1 MIESFRVWLIGLL
14 SVSLILTVLSTLL
27 PEGSVKKIAGVT
39 GGLVLLLVVLRGIV
53 RLDLSNIRLSYD
65 SCAREISRQMER
77 YREKNR
83 SQLEE
88 LIAHRTAAYISEQAQ
103 SLGLSCTPQVQTA
116 WTEEYIPVPTGVILD
131 IPYHA
136 ELGEIIERNLG
147 IKAEKQVWS
156 TSEG

>member
-88 LIAHRTAAYISEQAQ
+88 LIAHRTAAYIYRNRHSPWVCPAHPRCKRRGRRRIFPSPPASSWTFPIMQ
-103 SLGLSCTPQVQTA
+103 S
-116 WTEEYIPVPTGVILD
+116 W
-131 IPYHA
+131 
-136 ELGEIIERNLG
+136 ER
-147 IKAEKQVWS
+147 S
-156 TSEG
+156 

>member
-1 MIESFRVWLIGLL
+1 MMDAFRVWLMGLMA
-14 SVSLILTVLSTLL
+14 VALILTVLSSVL

-39 GGLVLLLVVLRGIV
+39 GGLVLLMVILQGAE
-53 RLDLSNIRLSYD
+53 RLDLGKLQLSYD
-65 SCAREISRQMER
+65 DYSRQINEQIKAFQ
-77 YREKNR
+77 EKNCR
-83 SQLEE
+83 DMDL
-88 LIAHRTAAYISEQAQ
+88 LIQERCSAYISEQAQ

-116 WTEEYIPVPTGVILD
+116 WMEEDIPVPTGVILD

>member
-103 SLGLSCTPQVQTA
+103 TFGLVCSPRVETEQ
-116 WTEEYIPVPTGVILD
+116 TEENVFIPVSVTMD

-136 ELGEIIERNLG
+136 GLSQIVAKDMG
-147 IKAEKQVWS
+147 IDAQHQKWL

>member
-14 SVSLILTVLSTLL
+14 SVSLILTALSTLL

-65 SCAREISRQMER
+65 NCAREISRQMER

-103 SLGLSCTPQVQTA
+103 TFGLVCSPQVETEQ
-116 WTEEYIPVPTGVILD
+116 TEENVFVPVSVTMD

-136 ELGEIIERNLG
+136 GLSQIVAEDMG
-147 IKAEKQVWS
+147 IDAQHQKWL

>member
-39 GGLVLLLVVLRGIV
+39 GGLVLLMVILQGAE
-53 RLDLSNIRLSYD
+53 RL
-65 SCAREISRQMER
+65 ER

-116 WTEEYIPVPTGVILD
+116 WTEEEIPVPTGVILD

>member
-39 GGLVLLLVVLRGIV
+39 GGLVLLMVILQGAE
-53 RLDLSNIRLSYD
+53 RLDLGKLQLSYD
-65 SCAREISRQMER
+65 DYSRQINEQIKAFQ
-77 YREKNR
+77 EKNSR
-83 SQLEE
+83 DMDL
-88 LIAHRTAAYISEQAQ
+88 LIQERCSAYISEQAQ

-116 WTEEYIPVPTGVILD
+116 WTEEDIPVPTGVILD

>member
-53 RLDLSNIRLSYD
+53 RLDLTNIQLSYD
-65 SCAREISRQMER
+65 TCAQEITRQMER
-77 YREKNR
+77 YQEK
-83 SQLEE
+83 SKTELEE
-88 LIAHRTAAYISEQAQ
+88 LIAQRTAAYISEQAQ
-103 SLGLSCTPQVQTA
+103 SLGVTCTPMVQTA
-116 WTEEYIPVPTGVILD
+116 WTAENIPVPTSVTLD
-131 IPYHA
+131 IPYNA
-136 ELGEIIERNLG
+136 KLEEIMESNLG
-147 IKAEKQVWS
+147 IKAENQVWS

>member
-1 MIESFRVWLIGLL
+1 MMDAFRIWLIGLMA
-14 SVSLILTVLSTLL
+14 VSLILTVLSTLL
-27 PEGSVKKIAGVT
+27 PEGSIKKIAGVT
-39 GGLVLLLVVLRGIV
+39 GGLVLLLTILRGV
-53 RLDLSNIRLSYD
+53 SRLDLAGLRLSYD
-65 SCAREISRQMER
+65 DCAQEIDRQMES
-77 YREKNR
+77 YRLQSSRDME
-83 SQLEE
+83 S
-88 LIAHRTAAYISEQAQ
+88 LIQARCGAYISEQAQ

-116 WTEEYIPVPTGVILD
+116 WTEEDIPVPTGVILD

>member
-14 SVSLILTVLSTLL
+14 SVSLILTALSTLL

-88 LIAHRTAAYISEQAQ
+88 LIAHRSAA
-103 SLGLSCTPQVQTA
+103 
-116 WTEEYIPVPTGVILD
+116 
-131 IPYHA
+131 
-136 ELGEIIERNLG
+136 
-147 IKAEKQVWS
+147 
-156 TSEG
+156 